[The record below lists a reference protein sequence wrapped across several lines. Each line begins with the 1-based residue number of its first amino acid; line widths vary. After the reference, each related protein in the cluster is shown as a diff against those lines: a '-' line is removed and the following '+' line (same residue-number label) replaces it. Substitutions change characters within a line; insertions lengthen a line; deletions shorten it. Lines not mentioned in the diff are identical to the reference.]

1 MRFRSPAEDD
11 TRNFRQYGR
20 SSTVITAQA
29 GIQVCFPAEVA
40 WIPAL
45 RQRSGHAFTGMTK
58 PKGAVILR
66 VPARLFSSDFE
77 FPRWVIGGS

>member
-1 MRFRSPAEDD
+1 MRFRSPAEND
-11 TRNFRQYGR
+11 TRNFRQYGC
-20 SSTVITAQA
+20 SATVIPAQA

-40 WIPAL
+40 WIPPFA
-45 RQRSGHAFTGMTK
+45 GMTK
-58 PKGAVILR
+58 PKGAVVLR